1 MERQAHKRGKHS
13 WKQIWYFLRIS
24 VKCYCYLESVI
35 DTRIHEDKCENDLSS
50 AGGEPGNDTE
60 AASWRWP
67 GGVADCK
74 WTGLPTIVMVV
85 IIMMVLFSSHGNILS
100 KTMNNLIFDWPLDQG
115 SSNGKKKKYLGKIK
129 YRVDYDFITST
140 LTVTVIECKVGSKIK
155 IQQNT
160 KADTTLNIT
169 KYTRT
174 LPQWTWM
181 DFQTLTSASIFFL
194 TTKRNLR
201 QKSIGRPWTQS
212 SMKPSNSQ

>member
-1 MERQAHKRGKHS
+1 MIWVQLVANLGTTLRQQVDDG
-13 WKQIWYFLRIS
+13 QE
-24 VKCYCYLESVI
+24 ESLIANEQVWQ
-35 DTRIHEDKCENDLSS
+35 RLWWWSLLWWCCGS
-50 AGGEPGNDTE
+50 
-60 AASWRWP
+60 
-67 GGVADCK
+67 
-74 WTGLPTIVMVV
+74 
-85 IIMMVLFSSHGNILS
+85 FSSHENILS
-100 KTMNNLIFDWPLDQG
+100 KTMNNLIFDWALDQG

-201 QKSIGRPWTQS
+201 QKSIGKPWTLS